1 MVPGR
6 SGRPQTAPPSRP
18 APPSRLREAGSS
30 PGCHSL
36 NAPARP
42 KPTTAAHRHPLATA
56 AGQRCQAR
64 GPPNCRVRAR
74 EAAPRRSCGG
84 PTGRRHRRRATGS
97 TPTAGPPHKHREAP
111 DALARSANP
120 PATKDRDHQGPR
132 PRGRACL
139 GAENRAGAAERD
151 RAATT
156 PRRRPARQPAKRTT
170 PARHPAAKSSVGRN
184 RTCRAKTAER
194 AELRAPFRRDGPLF
208 LPSATGKN

>member
-1 MVPGR
+1 MVPGQ
-6 SGRPQTAPPSRP
+6 SGRPQTAPPSRS
-18 APPSRLREAGSS
+18 APPSRLREAGNS
-30 PGCHSL
+30 PGVPFVKRAREAEANHRR
-36 NAPARP
+36 APPPAC
-42 KPTTAAHRHPLATA
+42 
-56 AGQRCQAR
+56 QRR
-64 GPPNCRVRAR
+64 RVRAR

-84 PTGRRHRRRATGS
+84 PTGRRHHRRATGS